1 MDKKNKIIFSITI
14 GAIAAV
20 IFITAITIAAD
31 LYLPFKDWLK
41 NNFHHHWVGK
51 SVLAVAIFFA
61 ASLFI
66 RLLPISMDDNKVEK
80 VLKLLF
86 WLTILGSL
94 AIFGF
99 FVWEA
104 LLK

>member
-20 IFITAITIAAD
+20 IFITAITVAAD
-31 LYLPFKDWLK
+31 LYLPLKDWLK

-61 ASLFI
+61 VSFFI
-66 RLLPISMDDNKVEK
+66 KLLPINIDDNKTEK

-86 WLTILGSL
+86 WLTIFGSL